1 MFQCVETNE
10 MKKSLKYRRHFL
22 ANSLWEF
29 VTKFTLNVLLSDFA
43 NASADYT
50 DLMTGISP
58 LSSVITVP

>member
-1 MFQCVETNE
+1 